1 MTVPTA
7 VTSIR
12 AIKVHPDRR
21 AELPEQVVTEE
32 PLEVRLAGPGQEPSA
47 VVVTMRTPG
56 NDFELAAGFVST
68 EGLARPHEI
77 AGAGYCDAVR
87 DDPDLRYNTV
97 TVNLRRPWEP
107 PNKPRLFTANASCG
121 VCGKSSIE
129 EVSLSCQPVPPGPA
143 LPGSLVVA
151 MPDLMRE
158 AQKAFDRTGGLHA
171 AGLFDSSGHLLCA
184 REDVG
189 RHNAVDKVVGNR
201 VLGLAG
207 ASESPSDRAFM
218 SGCVLMVSGRVSF
231 EIVQKAAMAGLGA
244 ICAVSA
250 PSSLAVQAAKELGIG
265 LAGFVRGGS
274 YNVYSHPERF
284 DFDH

>member
-107 PNKPRLFTANASCG
+107 PGKPRLFAANASCG

-151 MPDLMRE
+151 MPDRMRE

-284 DFDH
+284 DFDQ